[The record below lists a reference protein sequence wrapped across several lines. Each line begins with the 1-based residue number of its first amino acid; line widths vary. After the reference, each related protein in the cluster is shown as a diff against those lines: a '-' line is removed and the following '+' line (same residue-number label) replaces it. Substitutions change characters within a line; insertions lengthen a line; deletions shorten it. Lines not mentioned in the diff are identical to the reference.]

1 MNRSGVVV
9 AGVLLVVGLLGC
21 VLPEEPSAP
30 TATPTPRAGPVG
42 PLLKPAFL
50 YPEPHRLI
58 DRVGKVVDLKTDLGV
73 GRESRSVFVPRTGE
87 GYFVL
92 LENAALGE
100 LEEHTRHGEKLVK
113 VSGTVTVYD
122 GRNYLLLT
130 RWVRQEY

>member
-1 MNRSGVVV
+1 MKRSGTML

-30 TATPTPRAGPVG
+30 TPAPTAEPVG
-42 PLLKPAFL
+42 PLLKPALL
-50 YPEPHRLI
+50 YPESHRLI
-58 DRVGKVVDLKTDLGV
+58 DRVGRVVDLKTDLGV
-73 GRESRSVFVPRTGE
+73 GRENRSVFVPQTGE

-100 LEEHTRHGEKLVK
+100 LEEYTRHGEKLVK

-122 GRNYLLLT
+122 GRNYFLLT
-130 RWVRQEY
+130 RWARREY